1 MCADIVEQGDEIISV
16 GQLNQQAKKLLEN
29 QFRGVSVI
37 GEISNIARPSSGHIY
52 FTLKDE
58 DGAIRC
64 AMFRNQNLRLN
75 FDPQNG
81 DQCIL
86 KGQVSLYAPR
96 GDYQLIVSSMQPAGA
111 GNLMQQFEELK
122 KKLDAEGLFAQE
134 IKKQIPV
141 HPKHCLLYTSPS
153 PRDRQKSR
161 MPSSA

>member
-1 MCADIVEQGDEIISV
+1 MSADIVEHGDEIISV

-29 QFRGVSVI
+29 QFKGISVL

-64 AMFRNQNLRLN
+64 AMFKNQNLRLN
-75 FDPQNG
+75 FEPQNG
-81 DQCIL
+81 DQCVL

-111 GNLMQQFEELK
+111 GK
-122 KKLDAEGLFAQE
+122 KDYL
-134 IKKQIPV
+134 IKPSNKTSQNSLNILV
-141 HPKHCLLYTSPS
+141 LLPQNQLQRFRTF
-153 PRDRQKSR
+153 
-161 MPSSA
+161 